1 MFPQTA
7 DNSHRFGGFWKFKN
21 TVISMFFKWLWET
34 CYRVLETLHTMNKG
48 WGFASVVKSKLL
60 VDFESFSRFY
70 EKFVFCHY
78 TGVILG
84 SLFPFISSVVH
95 VALSVTASLFFYLSY
110 LFSLLWFMLHS
121 ILVEIGISIC
131 SVMWR
136 LTVRYFF
143 VQSSYW
149 FIPKLQKQWVS
160 YVFSYLLV

>member
-7 DNSHRFGGFWKFKN
+7 DNSHRFGGFLKLKN
-21 TVISMFFKWLWET
+21 TVISMFCKWLWET
-34 CYRVLETLHTMNKG
+34 CYRVLETLHSMNKG
-48 WGFASVVKSKLL
+48 WG
-60 VDFESFSRFY
+60 
-70 EKFVFCHY
+70 
-78 TGVILG
+78 VILG
-84 SLFPFISSVVH
+84 SMFPFISSVVH
-95 VALSVTASLFFYLSY
+95 VALSVIASLFFCLSY

-121 ILVEIGISIC
+121 ILVETAISIC